1 MTKGYQSQNSCSFS
15 PFILWKERNL
25 QVASFTNC
33 LCFSLSNSPFATRL
47 CRALLSVVYTE
58 DIKWPAF
65 TKILE
70 LLLHA
75 EVPLSQRLCREI
87 RRYQR
92 GGGVDKWLWC
102 FSVPKQCRHFGT
114 LHDPWWEPSCGDV
127 LHRHIFCFATDL
139 GAKSNFLFCYFCLG
153 YDRHPHPCDG
163 AVNSFIWIVMSVW
176 RQVTKT

>member
-33 LCFSLSNSPFATRL
+33 LCFSLSNSPFATCL

-92 GGGVDKWLWC
+92 GGGDESTNDCGVSL
-102 FSVPKQCRHFGT
+102 SQNNAVT
-114 LHDPWWEPSCGDV
+114 LVHYVIRDENLLVEMCYIAISFVLPLIWEQKAISS
-127 LHRHIFCFATDL
+127 FATFAWVMIDISIPVMEL
-139 GAKSNFLFCYFCLG
+139 LT
-153 YDRHPHPCDG
+153 
-163 AVNSFIWIVMSVW
+163 VSFEL
-176 RQVTKT
+176 